1 MPVYLSADV
10 RCCMLGC
17 VLHVM
22 GCTKM
27 MTRWWCEGLHA
38 CICTACGGLHHDGD
52 EVQMWGAAWWY
63 MSCMTWA
70 AQWCWLGADVRGC
83 MLVWN
88 PAWHGLHHDDDSCA
102 DVRGFMVV
110 YVLHDMGCTMMLI
123 RSWCEEQHGGICTI
137 PIIFSFYE
145 IPKLIPPRPAA
156 CNSCAY
162 LCTLEH
168 TWNSTNT
175 NTYKDTWDLW

>member
-70 AQWCWLGADVRGC
+70 APWCWLGADVRGC
-83 MLVWN
+83 M
-88 PAWHGLHHDDDSCA
+88 
-102 DVRGFMVV
+102 VV
-110 YVLHDMGCTMMLI
+110 CVLHVMGCTMMVM
-123 RSWCEEQHGGICTI
+123 RCWCEGLHAGVKSCMWWAAPWWWWGIDMIIICT
-137 PIIFSFYE
+137 FTHWRMHVQLHKS
-145 IPKLIPPRPAA
+145 LVLHDMHA
-156 CNSCAY
+156 N
-162 LCTLEH
+162 CT
-168 TWNSTNT
+168 
-175 NTYKDTWDLW
+175 